1 MCVHYTCVNGTCV
14 HDVYLLQ
21 ASAAMSHDCRTQGY
35 QALTHTAHR
44 SPMPPDQSVPP
55 PTPSN
60 QLVASRTIQG
70 AQPPPQAQYSN
81 ADRLQYESRDYP
93 HKPHGDTFNDYG
105 YNQGPQSLPTHSSTL
120 PQQYGGGYIYD
131 DQSSLRPYQRPPPQQ
146 SPRVQQSDIEA
157 GYDADG
163 RDYALNQPSLQ
174 LRQERP
180 VGPYPPSNYSSRSE
194 WLPPQP
200 RDEGIRSQQLK
211 QQQLYQGARFP
222 HLSHQYPEGP
232 PQGMLGHPIAAS
244 ESAGV
249 RQPRPPQSYEAGES
263 SVGMPYDPNLTCTY
277 CGERFRV
284 GEIQSF
290 RRHVTAHG
298 GGRGRNE

>member
-1 MCVHYTCVNGTCV
+1 
-14 HDVYLLQ
+14 
-21 ASAAMSHDCRTQGY
+21 MSHDGRTQGY

-44 SPMPPDQSVPP
+44 SPMLPDQSVPP

-60 QLVASRTIQG
+60 QLVSSRTIQG

-120 PQQYGGGYIYD
+120 PQQYGSGYIYD
-131 DQSSLRPYQRPPPQQ
+131 DQSSRRPYQRLPPQQ

-180 VGPYPPSNYSSRSE
+180 VGPYPPNNYYSKSE
-194 WLPPQP
+194 WIPPQP
-200 RDEGIRSQQLK
+200 RDEDIRSQQLK
-211 QQQLYQGARFP
+211 QQQLSQGARFP